1 MNIFLV
7 ETKSYKS
14 PAMTL
19 ATQVVLQKST
29 MVWFTREGTLS
40 SLLAILVSAQALN
53 ETAKPVQ
60 QKVSVLNNA
69 LHVVGTQYV

>member
-1 MNIFLV
+1 
-7 ETKSYKS
+7 
-14 PAMTL
+14 MTL
-19 ATQVVLQKST
+19 ATQVVLQRST

-40 SLLAILVSAQALN
+40 SLLDILVSAQALN